1 MMRWRGPRGLVA
13 AAPVDKQASRS
24 TRSGLSLGTKLR
36 CTTRAASG
44 LALHRHALRDRCT
57 EHEEAGLAQC
67 ARSDNRV
74 AAGSAFAFHAKHQRG
89 DRAVLVGAEWFDLAL
104 AMPSRAEPPR

>member
-1 MMRWRGPRGLVA
+1 MMRWRGARGWSLLLLWTGKRLDPRGA
-13 AAPVDKQASRS
+13 DC
-24 TRSGLSLGTKLR
+24 RSGRNSDAPR
-36 CTTRAASG
+36 RAASG
-44 LALHRHALRDRCT
+44 CALHRHALRDRCT

-89 DRAVLVGAEWFDLAL
+89 DRAVLVGAEWFGLAL
-104 AMPSRAEPPR
+104 AMPSGAEPPR